1 MNSFKEH
8 SSTLLAALLLA
19 GGAFFLGYIVGTD
32 TFSQTQKPAI
42 VANTDSEIETEADF
56 AAFWKAWNVLEEKYV
71 PAQPENGEV
80 NAQEKVW
87 GAIQGLAFSL
97 GDPYTTF
104 FPPVESS
111 IFEADISGN
120 FEGVG
125 MEVGAREGILTV
137 ISPLKG
143 TPADKA
149 GIKPGDQIIEI
160 DGETTLGLTLDEAVT
175 RIRGEKGSTVVFT
188 IVREGEEATRRI
200 SVVRDV
206 IDIPTIDTEMRGGV
220 FILRLYNFSALSPQM
235 FRDALR
241 EFILSDSNKLV
252 LDLRGNPG
260 GFLDASVDIASWF
273 LPAGK
278 IIVQEDSSDGEPKKY
293 RSKGYNVFSD
303 ELEMIVLIDQ
313 GSASA
318 SEILAGALKEHDI
331 ATLVGMTTFGKGSVQ
346 ELVKI
351 TPETSLKVTVARWLT
366 PDGNSFSEIGI
377 EPDIEVAV
385 TEEDILSGKDP
396 QLERALQILAE

>member
-1 MNSFKEH
+1 MNRLKEH

-19 GGAFFLGYIVGTD
+19 GGAFFLGYFVGTD
-32 TFSQTQKPAI
+32 ELAGTQKPA
-42 VANTDSEIETEADF
+42 VLANTDSEIQTEADF
-56 AAFWKAWNVLEEKYV
+56 AAFWKAWNILEEKYV
-71 PAQPENGEV
+71 PAQIDSEEV
-80 NAQEKVW
+80 SSQDKVW

-104 FPPVESS
+104 FPPVESG

-125 MEVGAREGILTV
+125 MEVGARDGILTV

-143 TPADKA
+143 TPAYNS
-149 GIKPGDQIIEI
+149 GIKAGDQIIEI
-160 DGETTLGLTLDEAVT
+160 DDKTTIGLTLDEAVSL
-175 RIRGEKGSTVVFT
+175 IRGEKGTTVVFT
-188 IVREGEEATRRI
+188 VVREGEEATLKI
-200 SVVRDV
+200 PVVRDV
-206 IDIPTIDTEMRGGV
+206 IDIPTIDTEMRGDV
-220 FILRLYNFSALSPQM
+220 FILRLYNFSALSPQL

-273 LPAGK
+273 LPTGK
-278 IIVQEDSSDGEPKKY
+278 IIVQEDSRSGEPTAF
-293 RSKGYNVFSD
+293 RSKGYNVFGD
-303 ELEMIVLIDQ
+303 ELEMIVLIDR

-318 SEILAGALKEHDI
+318 SEILAGALKEHGI
-331 ATLVGMTTFGKGSVQ
+331 ATLVGATTFGKGSVQ

-377 EPDIEVAV
+377 EPDVEVLF
-385 TEEDILSGKDP
+385 TQEDSLAGRDP
-396 QLERALQILAE
+396 QLDKALEILAQ